1 MPPTLHRTL
10 VIAPHPDDESI
21 AAGGLLQRAIATG
34 GAVRVVF
41 VTDGDNNPW
50 PLRFLKRKLRIT
62 DADRAEWGALRREE
76 SRRALTVLGAP
87 TASATFLGFPDRMLT
102 RMARA
107 GDLRARD
114 VLAAAIADFSPSLLV
129 VPSSF
134 DLHADHRAIAWF
146 AQAATPAPNI
156 VTYVVHGHP
165 PQGRVAFRLELTA
178 EEAARKRAAIECH
191 QSQLVL
197 SRTRFLSYAR
207 TTEEFYEADLDIA
220 RLDSRLRDWTCALKH
235 AARVVT
241 RRGCGPARPAALVA
255 QGSATTHA

>member
-1 MPPTLHRTL
+1 MPPTLDRTL

-21 AAGGLLQRAIATG
+21 AAGGLLQRAIAAG

-62 DADRAEWGALRREE
+62 DAGRAEWGALRREE
-76 SRRALTVLGAP
+76 SRRALTVLGA
-87 TASATFLGFPDRMLT
+87 TTKSATFLGFPDRVLT

-107 GDLRARD
+107 GDLRPRHA
-114 VLAAAIADFSPSLLV
+114 LAAAIAEFAPSLLV

-134 DLHADHRAIAWF
+134 DLHADHRAIAWL
-146 AQAATPAPNI
+146 AHSATTPGPNI

-165 PQGRVAFRLELTA
+165 PQDRVAFRLELTA

-197 SRTRFLSYAR
+197 SRTRLLSYAR
-207 TTEEFYEADLDIA
+207 TIEEFYEAEFDVA
-220 RLDSRLRDWTCALKH
+220 CLDSRLREWNCALKH

-241 RRGCGPARPAALVA
+241 RRGCRD
-255 QGSATTHA
+255 